1 MRKVVAIATA
11 VLLVCWLPA
20 DIASIRFG
28 LETEPRLAVGISLKI
43 LMHLLAVAGL
53 FLDKTFGYAFLL
65 GASLQGLLVAS
76 GSLRSLPISD
86 WAQHLTQIVG
96 PALDVVLRLLSLG
109 FLATRPGRIVGK
121 GAPV

>member
-1 MRKVVAIATA
+1 MAIATA